1 MELIFLQNRAFV
13 AAEHTVEE
21 IKDMLGADS
30 LGYLTVEG
38 VLKTPIGSKCGF
50 CTACFRGD
58 YPMEVPEEGTKFSC
72 G

>member
-1 MELIFLQNRAFV
+1 
-13 AAEHTVEE
+13 
-21 IKDMLGADS
+21 